1 MNSSENK
8 QIEPLC
14 RFGPGGDFIS
24 DWTLRDMQSIKLP
37 EKYLSKFL
45 NSLNEIM
52 TALLGS
58 DLNTTSMENAEY
70 VVESRT
76 GRPAYAAPNAVIK
89 SDSQLSG
96 QPVLFPDDSRISIA
110 AEHKPK
116 HRIRTYHR
124 TAKKRTPISF
134 ADQGS
139 LFEAD
144 FKSAKTA

>member
-1 MNSSENK
+1 MNSRRNER
-8 QIEPLC
+8 IEPVC
-14 RFGPGGDFIS
+14 RFGPGGDFVF
-24 DWTLRDMQSIKLP
+24 DWSPRDLKSSQLS

-45 NSLNEIM
+45 SSLNEIM

-58 DLNTTSMENAEY
+58 DLNTTSRENSEY
-70 VVESRT
+70 VVENQT
-76 GRPAYAAPNAVIK
+76 GQPAYSTTNAVVK
-89 SDSQLSG
+89 SDSRLSG
-96 QPVLFPDDSRISIA
+96 QPMLFSDDSRISIA

-124 TAKKRTPISF
+124 TAKKRTSVSF
-134 ADQGS
+134 TDQGS